1 MRVEIPWQRPH
12 EAAVRAGAAKS
23 ENAKKATLSEDL
35 ATFRATAGALQLT
48 VEGLEAEHKVVQSGT

>member
-35 ATFRATAGALQLT
+35 ATFRADRPA
-48 VEGLEAEHKVVQSGT
+48 AEPKR